1 MDLFAW
7 WPFEVLVLA
16 QIGLGLALLLV
27 LHFAGHWAEQQGRAS
42 LDLHKVT
49 PFQRRKRLVS
59 GAPEQLAA

>member
-27 LHFAGHWAEQQGRAS
+27 LHFAGAPAEQQCGA
-42 LDLHKVT
+42 LGDLHKVT
-49 PFQRRKRLVS
+49 PFPRRKRPLAAEP
-59 GAPEQLAA
+59 GQLAA